1 MGVQILRISI
11 ESRFADII
19 EKEGSLE
26 TGWKL
31 RKIARPLIIKCDL
44 KHRSTV
50 LPTYPAP
57 ISWRDNAPGPSIAP
71 LR

>member
-1 MGVQILRISI
+1 VGVQILRISI

-50 LPTYPAP
+50 LPT
-57 ISWRDNAPGPSIAP
+57 
-71 LR
+71 